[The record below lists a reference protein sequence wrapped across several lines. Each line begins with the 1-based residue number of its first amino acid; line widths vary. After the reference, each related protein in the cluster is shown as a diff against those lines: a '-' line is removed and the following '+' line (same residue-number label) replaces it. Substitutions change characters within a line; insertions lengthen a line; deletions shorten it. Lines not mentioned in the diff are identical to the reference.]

1 MGLIMRLGI
10 QKNVM
15 GLSLGYWLGT
25 FFGLQLSIN
34 GGIKLGFSDQKEVGT
49 TPGAVAGVPIRTYIG
64 SEPGYLEGS
73 TDGYMDGKFDGF
85 LDQWTEF
92 SLEQIMV
99 LN

>member
-1 MGLIMRLGI
+1 M
-10 QKNVM
+10 
-15 GLSLGYWLGT
+15 
-25 FFGLQLSIN
+25 
-34 GGIKLGFSDQKEVGT
+34 
-49 TPGAVAGVPIRTYIG
+49 AGVPIRTYIG